1 MENAM
6 GLFAQEIPL
15 DPGAGGC
22 SIGEAALEMG
32 DIIVSTTDAGV
43 SRGIR
48 FGTLSPVS
56 HAAMYDGMGMMI
68 ESLGHGVEVHPIA
81 TALADDTLAV
91 AYRMP
96 GLDDAKRRR
105 VVEWALRQRGVPY
118 SVAGAL
124 ISADKILCRVVGPRP
139 GAFFCSQLVFEA
151 YRQAGVPL
159 TTLPSE
165 CITPADAAAI
175 AQHHLAYVGHLKGS
189 LTRFP
194 VIGD

>member
-1 MENAM
+1 M
-6 GLFAQEIPL
+6 GLFGREIPL

-22 SIGEAALEMG
+22 SIGEAALQMA

-48 FGTLSPVS
+48 VGTGSAVS
-56 HAAMYDGMGMMI
+56 HAAMYDGAGMII

-91 AYRMP
+91 AYRLP
-96 GLDDAKRRR
+96 DLDEIRRR
-105 VVEWALRQRGVPY
+105 RIVEWALRQRGVPY
-118 SVAGAL
+118 SVAGAVL
-124 ISADKILCRVVGPRP
+124 STDKILCRLAGPRP

-151 YRQAGVPL
+151 YRQAGAPL
-159 TTLPSE
+159 TTLPPQ
-165 CITPADAAAI
+165 CVTPADAVEI

-194 VIGD
+194 VVGG